1 MTLSILPDCRAVAA
15 PNAPALADDSIE
27 LDNSG
32 FLAAVRRVAAS
43 LNGVGVATGDV
54 VAIRLPGSVDLV
66 VSLFA
71 TWRLGATP
79 ALIDP
84 MATPTE
90 ASHQIADSDS
100 KVLIAAAG
108 PAAIAAT
115 VRVITPTAALSAA
128 EQDIIEAVRPSGE
141 APALISYG
149 GGDPAML
156 DHRNLEAMCGLAIKV
171 FALTDAD
178 HSLSTLPMRQ
188 LCSILVGALSPLAAG
203 GCATMAG
210 PVSAQSFLDRI
221 ERIRP
226 TYYSAVPSLYAALSE
241 LPRQIRTDTSS
252 VRFAICCAA
261 PAGTELRTEF
271 EHRYG
276 ISIINGYGMRKVIA
290 RAHSIYSPASSGPG
304 PSSASATPRYRSATG

>member
-1 MTLSILPDCRAVAA
+1 MTLSILPDRRAAAA
-15 PNAPALADDSIE
+15 PNAPALADDRVE

-32 FLAAVRRVAAS
+32 FLAAVRRAAAS
-43 LNGVGVATGDV
+43 LNATGVGNGDV
-54 VAIRLPGSVDLV
+54 VAIMLPGPVDLV

-84 MATPTE
+84 MSTDAE
-90 ASHQIADSDS
+90 ACCQIADADP
-100 KVLIAAAG
+100 KVLVGAVG
-108 PAAIAAT
+108 PAVTAAT
-115 VRVITPTAALSAA
+115 VRVVAPAVVLGAA
-128 EQDIIEAVRPSGE
+128 EHDAAEAVRPSGE
-141 APALISYG
+141 ASALISYDG
-149 GGDPAML
+149 GVRAVL

-178 HSLSTLPMRQ
+178 HSLSTLPMRR
-188 LCSILVGALSPLAAG
+188 LCGILVAALSPLAAG

-210 PVSAQSFLDRI
+210 PLGPQSLLDRI
-221 ERIRP
+221 EEIRP

-241 LPRQIRTDTSS
+241 LPRPTRPHNSS

-261 PAGTELRTEF
+261 PAGVELRAGF

-276 ISIINGYGMRKVIA
+276 VPIINSYGLREVIA
-290 RAHSIYSPASSGPG
+290 RAHSVRSPAFTERR
-304 PSSASATPRYRSATG
+304 PSSTSVAPS

>member
-43 LNGVGVATGDV
+43 LNGMGVATGDV
-54 VAIRLPGSVDLV
+54 VAIMLPGSVDLV

-84 MATPTE
+84 TATHTE

-100 KVLIAAAG
+100 KVLIGAAG

-115 VRVITPTAALSAA
+115 VRVITPTAA
-128 EQDIIEAVRPSGE
+128 EQDTIEAVRPSGE

-149 GGDPAML
+149 DGNPAMF

-178 HSLSTLPMRQ
+178 HSLSTLPMRK

-203 GCATMAG
+203 GCATVAG

-226 TYYSAVPSLYAALSE
+226 TYYSALPSLYAALSE

-271 EHRYG
+271 EHRFG
-276 ISIINGYGMRKVIA
+276 IPIINSYGMRKVVA

>member
-1 MTLSILPDCRAVAA
+1 MTLSILPDRRAAAA
-15 PNAPALADDSIE
+15 PNAPALADDSTE
-27 LDNSG
+27 LDNRG
-32 FLAAVRRVAAS
+32 FLAAVQHVAAS
-43 LNGVGVATGDV
+43 LNGAGVATGDV
-54 VAIRLPGSVDLV
+54 VAIKLPDSVDLV

-84 MATPTE
+84 MALHTE
-90 ASHQIADSDS
+90 ASHQIADADA
-100 KVLIAAAG
+100 KVLIGVAGTAAT
-108 PAAIAAT
+108 AAT
-115 VRVITPTAALSAA
+115 VRVVMPTAGPSVA
-128 EQDIIEAVRPSGE
+128 EEDIIEAVRPSGE
-141 APALISYG
+141 APALITYG
-149 GGDPAML
+149 GGDSGML

-178 HSLSTLPMRQ
+178 HGLSTLPMRQ
-188 LCSILVGALSPLAAG
+188 LCGILVGALSPLAAG
-203 GCATMAG
+203 GCATVAG

-241 LPRQIRTDTSS
+241 LPRQIRADTSS

-276 ISIINGYGMRKVIA
+276 IPIINGYGLRKVIA
-290 RAHSIYSPASSGPG
+290 RAHSIRSPASTGPG
-304 PSSASATPRYRSATG
+304 PSSTSAAPPDRSTTG

>member
-1 MTLSILPDCRAVAA
+1 MTLSILPDRRAVAA
-15 PNAPALADDSIE
+15 PNGPALADDSTE

-43 LNGVGVATGDV
+43 LNGAGVATGDV
-54 VAIRLPGSVDLV
+54 VAIMLPDSVDLV

-84 MATPTE
+84 MAPPTE
-90 ASHQIADSDS
+90 ASHQIADADA
-100 KVLIAAAG
+100 KVLICAAG
-108 PAAIAAT
+108 IAAIAAT
-115 VRVITPTAALSAA
+115 VRVVTPTAAPNAS

-149 GGDPAML
+149 GGDSAML

-178 HSLSTLPMRQ
+178 HGLSTLPMRQ
-188 LCSILVGALSPLAAG
+188 LWGILVGALSPLAAG
-203 GCATMAG
+203 GCTTVAG
-210 PVSAQSFLDRI
+210 PVGAQSFLDRI

-241 LPRQIRTDTSS
+241 LPRQIRADTSS

-261 PAGTELRTEF
+261 PAGIELRTEF

-276 ISIINGYGMRKVIA
+276 IPLINGYGLRKVIA
-290 RAHSIYSPASSGPG
+290 RAHSIRSPASIGPG
-304 PSSASATPRYRSATG
+304 PSSASAAPPYRSTTG

>member
-1 MTLSILPDCRAVAA
+1 MTLSILPDRRAAAA
-15 PNAPALADDSIE
+15 PNAPALADDSTE

-43 LNGVGVATGDV
+43 LNGAGVATGDV
-54 VAIRLPGSVDLV
+54 VAIMLPDSVDLV

-84 MATPTE
+84 MASPTE
-90 ASHQIADSDS
+90 ASHQIADADAE
-100 KVLIAAAG
+100 VLIVAAG
-108 PAAIAAT
+108 PAATAAT
-115 VRVITPTAALSAA
+115 VRVVMPTAAIGAA
-128 EQDIIEAVRPSGE
+128 KQDIIEAVRPSGE
-141 APALISYG
+141 APALITYG
-149 GGDPAML
+149 GGDAAML

-178 HSLSTLPMRQ
+178 HGLSTLPLRQ
-188 LCSILVGALSPLAAG
+188 LCGILVGALSPLAAG
-203 GCATMAG
+203 GCATVAG
-210 PVSAQSFLDRI
+210 PVGAQSFLDRI

-241 LPRQIRTDTSS
+241 LPRQIRADTSS

-261 PAGTELRTEF
+261 PAGIELRTEF

-276 ISIINGYGMRKVIA
+276 IPIINGYGLRKVIA
-290 RAHSIYSPASSGPG
+290 RAHSIRSPASIGPG
-304 PSSASATPRYRSATG
+304 PSSASAAPPYRSTTG